1 MPGRRRLG
9 PLAALALA
17 VAALAAGP
25 ACRSDGSRPPEP
37 APTPVVRAT
46 PAPSD
51 GETAARI
58 YDTALSLR
66 AAVVA
71 LINDVQ
77 GGVDP
82 EPARER
88 VEAACR
94 EAATLFRDANVEG
107 VVEIREICREIN
119 TDGQPEDVQFWR
131 DIRAALDAL
140 VEEYREDARQPDG
153 GADGT
158 GGKEH

>member
-9 PLAALALA
+9 PAAALALA

-25 ACRSDGSRPPEP
+25 ACRSNGSRPAEP

-51 GETAARI
+51 EEMAARI

-77 GGVDP
+77 AGVDP

-88 VEAACR
+88 VGEACR

-107 VVEIREICREIN
+107 VVEIRDLCREIN
-119 TDGQPEDVQFWR
+119 TRGQPEDVQFWR
-131 DIRAALDAL
+131 DIRTRLDAL
-140 VEEYREDARQPDG
+140 VEQYREDARQPEG
-153 GADGT
+153 GANGT
-158 GGKEH
+158 GGEEH